1 VSDWSEY
8 AAQRLQNKKEEERI
22 KSEIAIQMGHLLN
35 QQSSQRWE
43 ELRNEFVRMAAEL
56 NSEPGL
62 PGTLFYG
69 DSKPGAL
76 GIENTITRKRVNI
89 IFDKENHRI
98 ATDDRFGRTYHIAVV
113 PETLETC
120 FMAATTRGIE
130 RTGRTIT
137 PNEIARNILDELL
150 GIA

>member
-1 VSDWSEY
+1 MSDWSKY
-8 AAQRLQNKKEEERI
+8 AAHRLQSKSEEERI
-22 KSEIAIQMGHLLN
+22 KSEIAMQMGNLLN

-56 NSEPGL
+56 NSETGMS
-62 PGTLFYG
+62 GTLSYG
-69 DSKPGAL
+69 DSKPETL
-76 GIENTITRKRVNI
+76 HIENTITRRRVNVT
-89 IFDKENHRI
+89 FEKANHRI

-130 RTGRTIT
+130 RTGGTIT